1 MKKKQEGI
9 IVVQRGDALSVTDV
23 QYDFLPGGSLGVP
36 EGDQVI
42 PPLNRAIE
50 LFQKKHLPVF
60 FTRDWHPPD
69 HSSFKEQGGP
79 WPPHC
84 VRRTGG
90 AKFHAGLQVPKDA
103 VIISK
108 AVTRDSEQYST
119 LYGKDSRGRTEN
131 ALMEEMG
138 VSRLFIGGL
147 ATDYCVLHTVKD
159 ALTEG
164 FEVYVLTDG
173 IRAVNVAPGDGEKAL
188 QEMAAKG
195 AKLITTDMLQ

>member
-1 MKKKQEGI
+1 VKKEQERI

-36 EGDQVI
+36 DGDQVV
-42 PPLNRAIE
+42 PSLNRAIAI
-50 LFQKKHLPVF
+50 FQKKNLPVF

-84 VRRTGG
+84 VRKTEG
-90 AKFHAGLQVPKDA
+90 AKFYAGLQVPKDA

-119 LYGKDSRGRTEN
+119 LYGKDSKGKTEN
-131 ALMEEMG
+131 ALLEAKG

-147 ATDYCVLHTVKD
+147 ATEYCVLHTVKD
-159 ALTEG
+159 ALGEG
-164 FEVYVLTDG
+164 FEVYILTDG
-173 IRAVNVAPGDGEKAL
+173 IRAVNVNPGDGEKAL
-188 QEMAAKG
+188 REMAAKG